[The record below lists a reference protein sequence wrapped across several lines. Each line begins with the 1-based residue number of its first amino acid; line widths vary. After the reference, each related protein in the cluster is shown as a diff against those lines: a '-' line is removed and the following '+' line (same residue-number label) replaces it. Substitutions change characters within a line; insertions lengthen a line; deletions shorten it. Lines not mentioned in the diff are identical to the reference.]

1 MHLRTPKNE
10 PVQVLPFNNLNQFI
24 FFPSQSIQFCVS
36 KIKNMKQLSL
46 LLLSITFAVVVLPH
60 GCQMLFGWFGGY
72 GFSGTMQ
79 YFTQTEGLPWLVG
92 FGVIL
97 LEFAGSLAI
106 LVGAATRLIA
116 LGMIGLFIGM
126 IVTSHW
132 NHGFFMNWSGT
143 QAGEGFEYHIL
154 VIGIS
159 VALLLEGAGQWS
171 VDAILPKKQ
180 QHAFQ

>member
-1 MHLRTPKNE
+1 MMHLRALKNE
-10 PVQVLPFNNLNQFI
+10 LVQVLPFNNLNQFI
-24 FFPSQSIQFCVS
+24 FLTSQSIQFCVS
-36 KIKNMKQLSL
+36 KFLNMKQLSL
-46 LLLSITFAVVVLPH
+46 LLLRITFAVVVLPH

-92 FGVIL
+92 FAVIL

-106 LVGAATRLIA
+106 LAGAATRFMA

-132 NHGFFMNWSGT
+132 NHGFFMNWSGS
-143 QAGEGFEYHIL
+143 QAGEGFEYHLL
-154 VIGIS
+154 VIGIAI
-159 VALLLEGAGQWS
+159 ALLIEGAGDWS
-171 VDAILPKKQ
+171 VDARFTGLS
-180 QHAFQ
+180 

>member
-1 MHLRTPKNE
+1 MRHLRTLKNE
-10 PVQVLPFNNLNQFI
+10 PVQVLLFNILNQFI
-24 FFPSQSIQFCVS
+24 FLPLDSIQFCVS
-36 KIKNMKQLSL
+36 KIKNMKQVSL
-46 LLLSITFAVVVLPH
+46 LLLRITFAVVVLPH
-60 GCQMLFGWFGGY
+60 GCQQLFGWFGGY

-92 FGVIL
+92 FAVIL
-97 LEFAGSLAI
+97 LQFAGSLAI
-106 LVGAATRLIA
+106 LAGVATRFIS
-116 LGMIGLFIGM
+116 LGMICLFFGM

-132 NHGFFMNWSGT
+132 NHGFFMNWSGS

-171 VDAILPKKQ
+171 VDAILPHSQ
-180 QHAFQ
+180 AE